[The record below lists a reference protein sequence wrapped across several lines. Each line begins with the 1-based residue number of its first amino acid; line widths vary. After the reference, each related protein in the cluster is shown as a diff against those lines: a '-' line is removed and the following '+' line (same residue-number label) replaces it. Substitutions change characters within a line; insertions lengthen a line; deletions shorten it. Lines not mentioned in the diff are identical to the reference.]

1 MDLVPLECL
10 WSSGFE
16 MVYLISNF
24 GNIFLQ
30 SIERPLNQFLLGS
43 AILLFGQIRPVFVV
57 GIRRC
62 NDGVHVRAWPGLWIV
77 DGKCPAGGVF
87 GAEFL
92 RIEFLCLCREKKI

>member
-1 MDLVPLECL
+1 MDRVPLKCPG
-10 WSSGFE
+10 SSGFE
-16 MVYLISNF
+16 MVYLISDF

-43 AILLFGQIRPVFVV
+43 PIFLFGQIRPVFVV

-62 NDGVHVRAWPGLWIV
+62 NDGGHVRAWPGLWIV

-87 GAEFL
+87 AAEFL
-92 RIEFLCLCREKKI
+92 RIEFLYL